1 MTGNT
6 IEMNRGETARYQRK
20 RDTILDAAAAQINEN
35 GARGMTLAEVASV
48 VGLNTTS
55 VTYYF
60 KRKELLAAACYDR
73 SLDRIEAIIAEAE
86 CAPDPRSRVRAYVDL
101 NFEHRARIRRDEE
114 RPFTVLSDLRAMDGP
129 EREQLAERYRGILR
143 RIRGFFGNAESPR
156 AKALLTARTHVLVET
171 IFWLPGWL
179 QHYAIDEYG
188 RLADRMFELF
198 DHGLAPIGADWAPR
212 RDILTVGND
221 AEGPELARQSF
232 LTAATRL
239 INERGYRGAS
249 VERIASELNVTK
261 GSFYHHLDAKD
272 ELVVD
277 CFTRS
282 FETLSRAQREADAA
296 GGSHWQRLCSAIA
309 MILDV
314 QFSERGP
321 LLRSTALQ
329 ALPRDVRSAMV
340 ERSDHVARRFAG
352 VMIDGITENSI
363 RAIDPLVA
371 SQTLMAMLNAAYEL
385 HGWASDLDAA
395 DAVALYASTLTHGLF
410 DGPPVG

>member
-6 IEMNRGETARYQRK
+6 RKSNRTETARFQLK
-20 RDTILDAAAAQINEN
+20 RERILDAAAAQINEH
-35 GARGMTLAEVASV
+35 GARGMTLGDVARRV
-48 VGLNTTS
+48 ELNTTS

-73 SLDRIEAIIAEAE
+73 SLDRIEAIVATAEQEA
-86 CAPDPRSRVRAYVDL
+86 DPRARVRSYIVQSFAQ
-101 NFEHRARIRRDEE
+101 NARIRSGQEP
-114 RPFTVLSDLRAMDGP
+114 PFTVLSDLRALDGP
-129 EREQLAERYRGILR
+129 EREALAERYRGLLR
-143 RIRGFFGNAESPR
+143 RVRGFLGAARDDR

-179 QHYAIDEYG
+179 PHYAADEFP

-198 DHGLAPIGADWAPR
+198 DHGLARDGACWAPAR
-212 RDILTVGND
+212 LML
-221 AEGPELARQSF
+221 AEAEPIEGRELF
-232 LTAATRL
+232 LKAATRL

-282 FETLSRAQREADAA
+282 FETLAEAQRSADDE
-296 GGSHWQRLCSAIA
+296 GGDQWQRLCTAIA

-321 LLRSTALQ
+321 LLRTTALQ
-329 ALPRDVRSAMV
+329 ALPRGVRGAMV
-340 ERSDHVARRFAG
+340 ERSDHIARRFAG
-352 VMIDGITENSI
+352 MMIDGISEGSV

-371 SQTLMAMLNAAYEL
+371 SQTLIAMLNAAYEL
-385 HGWASDLDAA
+385 RHWA
-395 DAVALYASTLTHGLF
+395 DALPPADAITLYASTLAFGLF
-410 DGPPVG
+410 DDRVLG